1 MHLKLFSRQD
11 FFSRPALAKID
22 KNNFQHLLKLD
33 KKQVFLS
40 QKLLFRQRFFNSTS
54 FWPKRLA
61 IMCSENFEMCSENF
75 QMCSENFQIL
85 SDTEPLVQVANHK
98 EAGSDDTLLI

>member
-11 FFSRPALAKID
+11 FFSRPALAKLD

-33 KKQVFLS
+33 KKQVFLG

-61 IMCSENFEMCSENF
+61 VMCSENFEMCSENF
-75 QMCSENFQIL
+75 QRL

-98 EAGSDDTLLI
+98 EAGSDHTLLI

>member
-11 FFSRPALAKID
+11 FFSRPALAKLD
-22 KNNFQHLLKLD
+22 KKYFQHLLKLD
-33 KKQVFLS
+33 KKQVFLG

-75 QMCSENFQIL
+75 QIL

-98 EAGSDDTLLI
+98 EAGSDHTLLI